1 MLEDA
6 KQAVKS
12 GDLERARELL
22 TAYFKVNPRNAEAW
36 IWMSTAVTS
45 EKERLLCLKRALSL
59 DPQNKTAVLGLRLM
73 GENIGAPLHLQPVV
87 REAPKKPSLVESL
100 QEKVKEIREDPRKRS
115 NFNLIAGAAG
125 LIVIAI
131 VAVVLINA
139 GRNRGANEVVRF
151 STPLP
156 TATSTP
162 VPTPTYV
169 GAIPL
174 WMKLEATFTPT
185 PLYVATPHKRMEAYT
200 AAMAAYDKQN
210 WPKVVEYLNQFLSSE
225 PNTPDVLYHLGDAY
239 RFMGMYTEAEA
250 AYTKAIEVD
259 ASFAP
264 AYLGRGRVYLQ
275 RNPPDLNQAQI
286 EIERSI
292 NLNPSLFESYYELA
306 HIALLN
312 NDPGLAL
319 QRLGS
324 LEGKLPESSL
334 GDYYYAWAYL
344 QQGDPASALTVI
356 QKANQLDITSL
367 PVYLLWGQILQA
379 GGDFQ
384 GSLQPLTTYLTY
396 VPTDPDG
403 VYALANGYFHLEQ
416 YDLTVSTL
424 GALIELHPDRM
435 DAFLLRGEA
444 YMKMQDYARAQED
457 FQEALKLDP
466 RSYDASLG
474 RGRALLANNSAGSAY
489 MQFVRTRD
497 LAVTDAQKAELSYW
511 SASAN
516 LALGEITA
524 AIRDFETFLSYPPE
538 LVSPDLRADAE
549 TRYLAIITPMPTPT
563 P

>member
-1 MLEDA
+1 
-6 KQAVKS
+6 
-12 GDLERARELL
+12 
-22 TAYFKVNPRNAEAW
+22 
-36 IWMSTAVTS
+36 
-45 EKERLLCLKRALSL
+45 
-59 DPQNKTAVLGLRLM
+59 
-73 GENIGAPLHLQPVV
+73 
-87 REAPKKPSLVESL
+87 
-100 QEKVKEIREDPRKRS
+100 
-115 NFNLIAGAAG
+115 
-125 LIVIAI
+125 
-131 VAVVLINA
+131 
-139 GRNRGANEVVRF
+139 
-151 STPLP
+151 
-156 TATSTP
+156 
-162 VPTPTYV
+162 
-169 GAIPL
+169 
-174 WMKLEATFTPT
+174 MKLEATFTPT
-185 PLYVATPHKRMEAYT
+185 PLYVATPHKRMEAFT

-250 AYTKAIEVD
+250 AYTKATEVD

-292 NLNPSLFESYYELA
+292 NLNPSLYESYFELA

-312 NDPGLAL
+312 HDPGLAL

-334 GDYYYAWAYL
+334 EDYYRAWAYL
-344 QQGDPASALTVI
+344 QQSDPASALTFI

-435 DAFLLRGEA
+435 EAFLLRAEA
-444 YMKMQDYARAQED
+444 YMEMQDYPRAQED

-466 RSYDASLG
+466 RSYEASLG

-511 SASAN
+511 SASTN
-516 LALGEITA
+516 LAYGEISA